1 MGQVSPMAD
10 MRGCSCENYFAGG
23 AALISPLAGEISD
36 FNGLSCMLPRRKNR
50 QLRNQREIYSRRCG
64 LWFIA
69 SLKRLQL
76 RREGVA
82 FNQAE

>member
-1 MGQVSPMAD
+1 MRGLWIRLEE
-10 MRGCSCENYFAGG
+10 RGCSCENYFAGG
-23 AALISPLAGEISD
+23 PTQFPPRAGSENDSNRLTNRLARE
-36 FNGLSCMLPRRKNR
+36 KNR

-76 RREGVA
+76 RREDVA